1 MQRSLTR
8 KAASAAMLTSVAL
21 IAAPLNAQTTLTVPG
36 TANIYGAGHAT
47 PPAPGGGG
55 AGTLPPMV
63 TFTAGS
69 FSVLTFSSVTGTVT
83 LNVGSGDNPN
93 DPDGFCAAPSDS
105 SASAFDGISG
115 ISGPL
120 AGWLVGVFET
130 DTEPAD
136 PPPASLDFNTIG
148 TNFTMLSPTINQV
161 FFIGDGL
168 SGHGSGS
175 VQQFTVPA
183 NATHLF
189 LGISDAPGYHGA
201 PGAYGD
207 NAGSFVATFNIPEP
221 GVPALLMFALA
232 AALIQQRRRLR

>member
-1 MQRSLTR
+1 MERIPKI
-8 KAASAAMLTSVAL
+8 KALSAVIVVSIAL
-21 IAAPLNAQTTLTVPG
+21 IGASLNAQITLTVAG
-36 TANIYGAGHAT
+36 DANIHGAGHAT

-55 AGTLPPMV
+55 AGTLPPFV

-69 FSVLTFSSVTGTVT
+69 FSVLTFSSVTGAVT
-83 LNVGSGDNPN
+83 LNVGTGDNPN
-93 DPDGFCAAPSDS
+93 DPDGFGAGSADS
-105 SASAFDGISG
+105 SAAAFDGISG

-148 TNFTMLSPTINQV
+148 TNFTMLSPAINQV
-161 FFIGDGL
+161 FFVGDGL
-168 SGHGSGS
+168 SGHGSGT

-183 NATHLF
+183 NATRLF

-221 GVPALLMFALA
+221 RVAALLMFAVVGMLA
-232 AALIQQRRRLR
+232 RRRRRVR